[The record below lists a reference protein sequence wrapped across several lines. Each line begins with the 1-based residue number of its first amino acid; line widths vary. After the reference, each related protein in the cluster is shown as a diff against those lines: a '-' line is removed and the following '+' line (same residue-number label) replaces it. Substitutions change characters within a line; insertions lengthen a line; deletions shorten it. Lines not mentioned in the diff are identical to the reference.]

1 MHVGRDKMRALA
13 YLRNMQPNSKN
24 NLTRIL
30 KELVEAKCE
39 LGREFGC
46 ADTRENYIHFCTFL
60 HKPHQVFTEMIRE
73 SSENESLLVPAWSVG
88 IAANV
93 GMV

>member
-1 MHVGRDKMRALA
+1 M
-13 YLRNMQPNSKN
+13 RNMHPNSKN

-30 KELVEAKCE
+30 KELVAAKCE
-39 LGREFGC
+39 LGREFGR

-60 HKPHQVFTEMIRE
+60 RKPHQVFTETIRE
-73 SSENESLLVPAWSVG
+73 SSESESFLAPAWSVG